1 MKMTHLKSG
10 LLYLLL
16 IAATSFSFV
25 ACDDDDENTTE
36 DLKSAIVGNWEIT
49 SFKVGGSEYMNST
62 IDSASIEYEAYTGSK
77 GDFTQ
82 KVKYED
88 ESPVEA
94 IEGKYQVISG
104 NEIKMTSD
112 GETYLLEATI
122 NDDHLQ
128 LEGVQ
133 DGKPLL
139 IKANRV
145 E

>member
-49 SFKVGGSEYMNST
+49 SFKVGGSEYMNNT

>member
-1 MKMTHLKSG
+1 MTHLKSG

-49 SFKVGGSEYMNST
+49 SFKVGGSEYMNNT

>member
-1 MKMTHLKSG
+1 MTHLKSG

-16 IAATSFSFV
+16 IAASSFSFV

-49 SFKVGGSEYMNST
+49 SFKVGGSEYMNNT

-94 IEGKYQVISG
+94 IEGNYQVISA

-139 IKANRV
+139 IKADRV

>member
-49 SFKVGGSEYMNST
+49 SFKVGGSEYMNNT
-62 IDSASIEYEAYTGSK
+62 IDSASIEYEAYTGTK

-82 KVKYED
+82 KVKYKD
-88 ESPVEA
+88 EFPEES
-94 IEGKYQVISG
+94 IDGNYQVIDG

-122 NDDHLQ
+122 NGDHLQ

>member
-1 MKMTHLKSG
+1 MTHLKSG

-49 SFKVGGSEYMNST
+49 SFKVGGSEYMNNT

-94 IEGKYQVISG
+94 IEGKYQVISA

-112 GETYLLEATI
+112 GETYLLETTI